1 MGDKM
6 GDDLHLPRIRVYSE
20 NLWIKRRLSRSDE
33 GIECT
38 KKGYDLES
46 MYLIQEEKH
55 DGLQTE

>member
-1 MGDKM
+1 M